1 MVCDKALLLP
11 SNTTALA
18 INADRVT
25 YGSVATYSCLPG
37 YAIRDVNDTTMTRTC
52 QANGTW
58 NSTASHCEC

>member
-11 SNTTALA
+11 SNTTALT

-25 YGSVATYSCLPG
+25 YLSVATYSCLPG
-37 YAIRDVNDTTMTRTC
+37 YAVRNVTSRTC
-52 QANGTW
+52 QADGTW